1 MTTLSQPNKAF
12 GNLPPCPYAKKAWLD
27 GNVEVRMFT
36 TFEEFEKGP
45 WNKEVT
51 IYVTD
56 MSAWDLQEAAHDYN
70 QRFPAYLFLEEH
82 PDLTEEVDGFLVNQ
96 GEYGML
102 IVQERRPLEDAR
114 RALMKNANSIT
125 RSQALVCSAHGT
137 TRECPTVL
145 IRTPSNTSTLRIT
158 KNPITISV

>member
-1 MTTLSQPNKAF
+1 MNHAPEKVASQIEDWVMTTLSQPNKAF

-27 GNVEVRMFT
+27 GNVEVKMFT
-36 TFEEFEKGP
+36 SFEEFEKGP

-102 IVQERRPLEDAR
+102 IVQERRPLEDSR
-114 RALMKNANSIT
+114 RALMKTEYYDKWSP
-125 RSQALVCSAHGT
+125 
-137 TRECPTVL
+137 EMKE
-145 IRTPSNTSTLRIT
+145 RILER
-158 KNPITISV
+158 